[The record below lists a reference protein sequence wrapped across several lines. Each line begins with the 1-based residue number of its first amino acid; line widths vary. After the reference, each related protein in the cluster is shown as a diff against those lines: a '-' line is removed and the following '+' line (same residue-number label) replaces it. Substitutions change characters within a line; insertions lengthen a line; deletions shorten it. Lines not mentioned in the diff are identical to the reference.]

1 MALPL
6 AMTMRSTTSGG
17 KPFATIQI
25 LPRAHLNQ
33 SSRAASASKVHDLS
47 ATEARVPHHRC
58 AAERGQDALGHHR
71 LEHEKQQRPEKPAKR
86 AVTMRPFG
94 RDVVAVEAAMVD

>member
-1 MALPL
+1 MATRDDNALHDIGRQTLRNDPNL
-6 AMTMRSTTSGG
+6 AEG
-17 KPFATIQI
+17 PFEPGIA
-25 LPRAHLNQ
+25 RHFGLN
-33 SSRAASASKVHDLS
+33 KVHDLS

-71 LEHEKQQRPEKPAKR
+71 LGHETQQRTEKPATR

-94 RDVVAVEAAMVD
+94 SHVVAVEAQ

>member
-1 MALPL
+1 MPL
-6 AMTMRSTTSGG
+6 E
-17 KPFATIQI
+17 PII
-25 LPRAHLNQ
+25 AHRLGLN
-33 SSRAASASKVHDLS
+33 KVHDLS

-71 LEHEKQQRPEKPAKR
+71 LEHESRNALRNRVPAKR

-94 RDVVAVEAAMVD
+94 RDVVAVEAAMVV